1 MNKEEIKKLE
11 PFFVCYI
18 EGKYIDLTGWCD
30 GEQCKRFF
38 HKEQSDFHI
47 ILFPETNVLYQI
59 DPDGDIYGVEL
70 ETYDELIIRF
80 ESFTKEK
87 IDDIDPR
94 TMEVWDDAD
103 QRFGLEN
110 LTSKVDDGDDYEE
123 EKHYADE

>member
-11 PFFVCYI
+11 PHFVCYS
-18 EGKYIDLTGWCD
+18 EGKYRDTMGWCD

-38 HKEQSDFHI
+38 HKEQSSFHI
-47 ILFPETNVLYQI
+47 ILFPDTDVLYQI

>member
-18 EGKYIDLTGWCD
+18 EGKYRDAYGWCD

-38 HKEQSDFHI
+38 HKEQSEFHI
-47 ILFPETNVLYQI
+47 ILFPDTDVIYQI
-59 DPDGDIYGVEL
+59 DPDGDIYGTEL
-70 ETYDELIIRF
+70 QTYDELAIRF
-80 ESFTKEK
+80 ESFTREK
-87 IDDIDPR
+87 VDNIDPD
-94 TMEVWDDAD
+94 TMEVWNDAD